1 MFEGENTTMFEM
13 EAPRALASRT
23 LRCLLLG
30 LSLAFFFASVAAVQP
45 GSPSLRN
52 LLLRSDGTIPS
63 ATEIADA
70 SSDGLSVPRDVLLST
85 KCPRAWPAAVIAL
98 AVLSKPGVEADRVL
112 HDLKEFQSTL
122 SPFGCVV
129 HCRPRKLSPVAME
142 WDAKARST
150 VILALSYLLRKEE
163 PAAGNARKGQSIALA
178 NNPLQILTDIGIG
191 YEHDLQFP
199 WLSTDERKAKVQ
211 KLELQLKA
219 VQALQESGR
228 SDAKASLVR
237 ISKEATSALVRSQ
250 AERSLESFR

>member
-1 MFEGENTTMFEM
+1 
-13 EAPRALASRT
+13 
-23 LRCLLLG
+23 
-30 LSLAFFFASVAAVQP
+30 
-45 GSPSLRN
+45 
-52 LLLRSDGTIPS
+52 
-63 ATEIADA
+63 
-70 SSDGLSVPRDVLLST
+70 
-85 KCPRAWPAAVIAL
+85 
-98 AVLSKPGVEADRVL
+98 
-112 HDLKEFQSTL
+112 
-122 SPFGCVV
+122 
-129 HCRPRKLSPVAME
+129 ME